1 MDNNKIIYSQ
11 KLKGKNN
18 TVLRTFLFVLLA
30 LLAMVLL
37 FVANFLPYSG
47 VITVAVIFLLAF
59 LTNKLLSGFVFD
71 ITYQLHPNRLSF
83 DRKYGKLSWE
93 CEVFPLDEAE
103 FFEDKIVHRGKTYP
117 FAPDDKLKELL
128 FKEKI

>member
-11 KLKGKNN
+11 QVKGKNN
-18 TVLRTFLFVLLA
+18 TVLRTFLFVLLV
-30 LLAMVLL
+30 LLAVVLL

-47 VITVAVIFLLAF
+47 ILSVGVIFFLAF
-59 LTNKLLSGFVFD
+59 LANKLLSGFVFE
-71 ITYQLHPNRLSF
+71 ITYVLHPDRLSF

-93 CEVFPLDEAE
+93 CEVFPFDEAE
-103 FFEDKIVHRGKTYP
+103 FFEDKIIHRGRTYP